1 LEADVELT
9 MSEVLGG
16 LRGLTRLKTSRDDV
30 NVVNVMMAKARRDV
44 YLPHLLE
51 IRILSD
57 GGVASPITGHL

>member
-1 LEADVELT
+1 
-9 MSEVLGG
+9 
-16 LRGLTRLKTSRDDV
+16 V